1 MEHSKLGQSGASLPN
16 PICEWCGME
25 VDPED
30 TFQNTET
37 PDGWF
42 HDSCLDEKNI
52 EEADDAE

>member
-1 MEHSKLGQSGASLPN
+1 MTGQTNS
-16 PICEWCGME
+16 ICEWCGME
-25 VDPED
+25 VDTED

-52 EEADDAE
+52 AEHDGEDD